1 MDPKF
6 DTEYQTACE
15 NQSTQWVHGWDNP
28 GGAKLTWDMKHGG
41 GYLHAFSGRNTSRH
55 AFHAHKIDMRWTFEL
70 KIGGVEQKDVEI
82 TMDGVKKTMEV
93 DVISLVQLMMEVGWD
108 TAKE

>member
-1 MDPKF
+1 
-6 DTEYQTACE
+6 
-15 NQSTQWVHGWDNP
+15 
-28 GGAKLTWDMKHGG
+28 
-41 GYLHAFSGRNTSRH
+41 
-55 AFHAHKIDMRWTFEL
+55 MRWTFEL